1 MTNII
6 CKCGVGAAAAIV
18 LAAGTAHADEHVL
31 TVDLSVA
38 NQVTISGGPGV
49 SLATVSGSDAIGVYL
64 ENFYGGS
71 GDALSAALASG
82 DLTNAEN
89 PADGSPALFRGG
101 GGSDPGLN
109 IWSFSSDSTVTS
121 TAGSRAFVGSAT
133 WALDANEYAD
143 MLAGS
148 MSGNVYFPA
157 DTVDDIAGAT
167 AIGAYLVVPTPGAIA
182 LLGLAGLARSRRR

>member
-1 MTNII
+1 MSSIV
-6 CKCGVGAAAAIV
+6 CKTGIGVATALAM
-18 LAAGTAHADEHVL
+18 AAGTAQADDLLIIDL
-31 TVDLSVA
+31 TVANEITITATDGLSA
-38 NQVTISGGPGV
+38 VT
-49 SLATVSGSDAIGVYL
+49 ASGSDSIGVYL

-109 IWSFSSDSTVTS
+109 IWSFSSDSTVTF
-121 TAGSRAFVGSAT
+121 TEGSLAFVGSAT
-133 WALDANEYAD
+133 WSLDANEYAD

-148 MSGNVYFPA
+148 MSGNIYFPA
-157 DTVDDIAGAT
+157 DTVDDIAGASVLGT
-167 AIGAYLVVPTPGAIA
+167 YTVVPTPGVVA